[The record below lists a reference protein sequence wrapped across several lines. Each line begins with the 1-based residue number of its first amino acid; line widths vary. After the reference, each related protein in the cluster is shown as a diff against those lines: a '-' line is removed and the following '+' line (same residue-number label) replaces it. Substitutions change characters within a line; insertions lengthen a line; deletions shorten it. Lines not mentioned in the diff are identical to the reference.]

1 MKMASKYDGL
11 AKIIIQ
17 NVGGKSNIIS
27 VSHCVTR
34 LRLKL
39 KDASKANTELLKKTE
54 GIVTVIESGGQY
66 QVVIGNHVPDV
77 FDAVNEIGGFGD
89 LNAESHEQPREKMG
103 FGAALI
109 DIISGVFA
117 PTLGVLAGTGMI
129 KGFLALFAYFNILS
143 TNSGVYQL
151 LYAVADGF
159 FHYLPIFL
167 GYTAAKKFKVNVFT
181 GMALGASLLY
191 VNDVLVLSTGE
202 VISVMFE
209 GTAFATNVYAKFLGL
224 PIMIPASGYASSVIP
239 IILAVFVASKVEK
252 FWTKVIP
259 DVVKTFL
266 VPMLTLAICTPL
278 TFILVGPIA
287 SVLTSLIGVIT
298 SATYNLSPVV
308 AGMFVGAFWQILV
321 IFGLHWGLIPI
332 MFANFTN
339 YGYDAILSPY
349 FAASFAQTAVVF
361 AILFKTKNEKTKS
374 LSIAAG
380 ISGIFGVT
388 EPAIYGITLP
398 RKKPFIISCIAA
410 SIGGGI
416 IGYGGVKAYMLG
428 GLGAF
433 GFTSYINSETKDISS
448 MLWVMAGVAIAV
460 VIAFV
465 ATMMT
470 YKDETSTE
478 KISIGAVASKIGIS
492 IASPMMGDVLDLD
505 SLEDAAFSSGA
516 LGKGVAI
523 MPHEGKVIA
532 PVDGIIVT
540 LFNTKHAIGIK
551 SDSGSEI
558 LIHVG
563 MDTVKLNGE
572 HFTAKVKQ
580 GDRVKKGQVMIEF
593 DIEAIKAAGYSVVT
607 PVVITNM
614 EDYTDIVIE
623 TGRTIDIN
631 EELLVLI

>member
-1 MKMASKYDGL
+1 MASKYDGL